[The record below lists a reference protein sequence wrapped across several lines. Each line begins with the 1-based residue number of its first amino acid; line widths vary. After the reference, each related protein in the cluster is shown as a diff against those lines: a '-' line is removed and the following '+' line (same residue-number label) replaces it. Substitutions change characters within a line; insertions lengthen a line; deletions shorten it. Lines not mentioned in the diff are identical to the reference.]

1 MELLLMMSRIRP
13 ASAEQPR
20 SIAWSLPL
28 PGSQERRRL
37 GLAVTLA
44 GIAMMLAG
52 AAAGLLG
59 GL

>member
-1 MELLLMMSRIRP
+1 MISRIRS

-20 SIAWSLPL
+20 SIVWTFPL

-37 GLAVTLA
+37 GWAVTLA
-44 GIAMMLAG
+44 GVAMMLAG
-52 AAAGLLG
+52 AAAGLWG

>member
-1 MELLLMMSRIRP
+1 MMSRIRS

-44 GIAMMLAG
+44 GVAMMLAG